1 MATQCKTNVD
11 CWNVGPR
18 SIASSIC
25 YSMKANEHED
35 SNLDNSRNPVL
46 DVGTTRSSKYGAVE
60 IM

>member
-1 MATQCKTNVD
+1 
-11 CWNVGPR
+11 
-18 SIASSIC
+18 
-25 YSMKANEHED
+25 MKANEHED